1 MNLPVTVIG
10 GYLGSGK
17 TTLINYLLRNNNN
30 LKLAILVNEFG
41 DLPIDQDL
49 ILETNDRVMALTGG
63 CVCCSFGDD
72 LANALNELSKT
83 NFDLDHILIEAS
95 GVAIPS
101 VVQSSIS
108 LLPDYQPN
116 GTIVLAAANQ
126 VRENANAKYIGDTII
141 RQLEGADVTLVTKC
155 DLVSEESEN
164 NVINWCK
171 KISPSAK
178 IIPIQSGEIS
188 NEVILSP
195 IIETKNNSQ
204 NAINAEDFF
213 VSQVLKVAPVNNINE
228 FVNNLISN
236 QYGIIRAKGFVC
248 ENNGQ
253 QYIIHIIG
261 KQWTVE
267 KLNQP
272 KPDNLVVIGLKNELD
287 IERLQ
292 KLV

>member
-72 LANALNELSKT
+72 LSNALNELSKT
-83 NFDLDHILIEAS
+83 NFNLDHILIEAS

-101 VVQSSIS
+101 VVQSTIS

-155 DLVSEESEN
+155 DLVSDETKN

-171 KISPSAK
+171 EITPDAK

-188 NEVILSP
+188 IEVIL
-195 IIETKNNSQ
+195 K
-204 NAINAEDFF
+204 
-213 VSQVLKVAPVNNINE
+213 
-228 FVNNLISN
+228 SN
-236 QYGIIRAKGFVC
+236 Y
-248 ENNGQ
+248 
-253 QYIIHIIG
+253 
-261 KQWTVE
+261 
-267 KLNQP
+267 
-272 KPDNLVVIGLKNELD
+272 
-287 IERLQ
+287 
-292 KLV
+292 

>member
-72 LANALNELSKT
+72 LSNALNELSKT

-101 VVQSSIS
+101 VVQSTIS

-155 DLVSEESEN
+155 DLINEETEN
-164 NVINWCK
+164 DVINWCK
-171 KISPSAK
+171 KISPNAK

-188 NEVILSP
+188 IEVILSP
-195 IIETKNNSQ
+195 IIEHKNKSQ
-204 NAINAEDFF
+204 NAINAEDLFL
-213 VSQVLKVAPVNNINE
+213 SQVLKVAPVNNINE